1 MNHAYICDAVRT
13 PIGRYGG
20 ILSAVRADDLGALPL
35 RALLERN
42 PGLDPAAIEE
52 VFYGCANQAGEDNR
66 NVARMSLLLASLPAA
81 VPGVTINRL
90 CASGLEAVGQA
101 ARAINTGEMGLAI
114 AGGVESMTRAPFV
127 IGKADR
133 AYGRGQQLEDT
144 TMGWRFVNP
153 ALDAAYGTESM
164 PQTGENVAADHGVN
178 REDQDAFAL
187 RSQQRAQAAPAS
199 GFFAEEIIP
208 VTVPGAR
215 RGETVQWDPD
225 RNPRR
230 GSTAE
235 ALATRR
241 PRFAGGTVT
250 AGNASGVN
258 GGAAGLVGAGEDAI
272 KRCGLKP
279 RARILGMAAAG
290 VEPRVMGI
298 GPVPATRKLMAR
310 LGLKIEDFDAIEL
323 NEAFASQSL
332 AVLRALGLPDDPP
345 PVNPNGGAIALGHPL
360 RPQSTG
366 RR

>member
-1 MNHAYICDAVRT
+1 
-13 PIGRYGG
+13 
-20 ILSAVRADDLGALPL
+20 
-35 RALLERN
+35 
-42 PGLDPAAIEE
+42 
-52 VFYGCANQAGEDNR
+52 
-66 NVARMSLLLASLPAA
+66 MSLLLAGLPAA

-101 ARAINTGEMGLAI
+101 ARAINTGEMCLAI

-187 RSQQRAQAAPAS
+187 RSQQRAQAAQAS

-215 RGETVQWDPD
+215 RGETVQVDTD
-225 RNPRR
+225 EHPRP

-235 ALATRR
+235 ALAKLK
-241 PRFAGGTVT
+241 PLFAGGTVT

-258 GGAAGLVGAGEDAI
+258 DGAAALVVAGEDAI
-272 KRCGLKP
+272 KRFGLQP
-279 RARILGMAAAG
+279 RARRLGMAAPG
-290 VEPRVMGI
+290 GDPRVMGI
-298 GPVPATRKLMAR
+298 GQVRSPRKMRAR
-310 LGLKIEDFDAIEL
+310 LGLEIEAFYAIEL
-323 NEAFASQSL
+323 NDAFESQ
-332 AVLRALGLPDDPP
+332 ALGQEGSRVRKAGD
-345 PVNPNGGAIALGHPL
+345 IKW
-360 RPQSTG
+360 
-366 RR
+366 